1 MVVDFDLVLMVV
13 AVFLNCHFCLRGNPY
28 SRNKWREKKKNSG
41 SGHTQFT
48 IDHTANSYH
57 STWHVARCML
67 VVVLIGVDRDV
78 GGWRIDPQRLLPPSA
93 ARYQRLPPATTY
105 SICADDGK

>member
-41 SGHTQFT
+41 SGHTPFT
-48 IDHTANSYH
+48 IDHTAS
-57 STWHVARCML
+57 S
-67 VVVLIGVDRDV
+67 
-78 GGWRIDPQRLLPPSA
+78 
-93 ARYQRLPPATTY
+93 
-105 SICADDGK
+105 